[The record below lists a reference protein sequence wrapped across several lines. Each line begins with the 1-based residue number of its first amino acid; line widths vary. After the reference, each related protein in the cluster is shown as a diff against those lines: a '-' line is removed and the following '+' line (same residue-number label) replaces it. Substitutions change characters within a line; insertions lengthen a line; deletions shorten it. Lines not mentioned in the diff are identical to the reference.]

1 VIASVVPSLRPY
13 QIDQVEAVRSRIRAG
28 ERRVVLVAVTGA
40 GKTVMACALIQ
51 RAVAK
56 GSRVLFLAH
65 RTELIQQASDRLAAW
80 GVAHGVIQA
89 GQPGDT
95 RPLVQVASV
104 QTLARRLK
112 RQRVS
117 VPLGWDGTA
126 PSVLDHVDLIVVDE
140 CHHATASQYR
150 QILDA
155 FPAAVVIGLTATPY
169 RLDGSGLG
177 DLFDALES
185 GPQVAELVRQGFLV
199 RPVTFAPPSPVD
211 LAKVRLRA
219 GEYRADEAGHVL
231 NQTAPIEEIVRSW
244 NRHAAGRTTVG
255 FGCTVEHAEHLA
267 AAFCAHGIAA
277 AALDGATPAPERA
290 AILAKL
296 ARREILVVFNCLVLT
311 EGWDL
316 PACSAVI
323 LARPT
328 ASRCLWR
335 QMVGR
340 GLRSAEGKADCVIL
354 DHVGN
359 VHRFGMP
366 EDDDTYDLD
375 GDGEHAV
382 NAVRTCPDCD
392 AVLVEPCV
400 CAVCGWTAPEPKI
413 SGERKLL
420 VREAVELEPARV
432 LSADDRCKL
441 YWKWLTTAR
450 DRGFSDGWAAHRYR
464 ERFGI
469 YPQRG
474 WFDAYEARELVS
486 A

>member
-1 VIASVVPSLRPY
+1 MIMSAVPSLRPY
-13 QIDQVEAVRSRIRAG
+13 QVEQVEAVRQRIKAG

-51 RAVAK
+51 RAVGK
-56 GSRVLFLAH
+56 GKRVLFLAH
-65 RTELIQQASDRLAAW
+65 RSELIQQASGRLSAW

-89 GQPGDT
+89 GQPGDA

-112 RQRVS
+112 RRRVS
-117 VPLGWDGTA
+117 VPPGWDGSA
-126 PSVLDHVDLIVVDE
+126 PSVLDAIDLIVVDE

-155 FPAAVVIGLTATPY
+155 FPAAVVVGLTATPY

-177 DLFDALES
+177 DLFDALVS

-199 RPVTFAPPSPVD
+199 RPVTYAPPSKAD
-211 LAKVRLRA
+211 LASLRLRA
-219 GEYRADEAGHVL
+219 GEYRQDEADKVL
-231 NQTAPIEEIVRSW
+231 NQTAPIAEIVSSW
-244 NRHAAGRTTVG
+244 QRHAAGRITVG

-277 AALDGATPAPERA
+277 AALDGTTPAPERA
-290 AILAKL
+290 SILARL
-296 ARREILVVFNCLVLT
+296 ARRELLIVFNCLVLT

-354 DHVGN
+354 DHVGS

-366 EDDDTYDLD
+366 EDDDTYDLQ
-375 GDGEHAV
+375 GDGEHVV
-382 NAVRTCPDCD
+382 NAVKTCPQCD
-392 AVLVEPCV
+392 AVLQEPSL
-400 CAVCGWTAPEPKI
+400 CAECGWLAPPPKI
-413 SGERKLL
+413 CGERL
-420 VREAVELEPARV
+420 VIERQAVELEQARV
-432 LSADDRCKL
+432 LSADDRRQL
-441 YWKWLTTAR
+441 YWDWLTTAR
-450 DRGFSDGWAAHRYR
+450 TRGYSDGWAAHRYR
-464 ERFGI
+464 ERFGT

-474 WFDAYEARELVS
+474 WFDAYGARELVS

>member
-1 VIASVVPSLRPY
+1 MIALVPSLRPY
-13 QIDQVEAVRSRIRAG
+13 QVDQVEAVRAEISATVRRI
-28 ERRVVLVAVTGA
+28 VLVAVTGS
-40 GKTVMACALIQ
+40 GKTVMACSLIQ

-56 GSRVLFLAH
+56 GSHVLFLAH
-65 RTELIQQASDRLAAW
+65 RTELIQQASDRLSAW

-89 GQPGDT
+89 GQPGDA

-126 PSVLDHVDLIVVDE
+126 PSVLDRVDLIVVDE

-155 FPAAVVIGLTATPY
+155 FPHAVVIGLTATPY

-177 DLFDALES
+177 DLFDALVS
-185 GPQVAELVRQGFLV
+185 GPQVAELVRQGYLV
-199 RPVTFAPPSPVD
+199 RPVTYAPPSKAD
-211 LAKVRLRA
+211 LASLRLRA
-219 GEYRADEAGHVL
+219 GEYRVDDADKVL
-231 NQTAPIEEIVRSW
+231 NQTAPIEEIVTSW
-244 NRHAAGRTTVG
+244 QRHAAGRITVG

-267 AAFCAHGIAA
+267 AAFCAHGIPA
-277 AALDGATPAPERA
+277 AALDGTTPAPERA

-296 ARREILVVFNCLVLT
+296 ARRELLVVFNCLVLT

-335 QMVGR
+335 QMIGR
-340 GLRSAEGKADCVIL
+340 GLRSAEGKSDCVIL
-354 DHVGN
+354 DHVGS

-366 EDDDTYDLD
+366 EDDDTYDLE
-375 GDGEHAV
+375 GDGEHVV
-382 NAVRTCPDCD
+382 NAVKTCPHCD
-392 AVLVEPCV
+392 AVLQEPTV
-400 CAVCGWTAPEPKI
+400 CAECGWIAPEPKVV
-413 SGERKLL
+413 GERIVL
-420 VREAVELEPARV
+420 VRKAVELEQARV
-432 LSADDRCKL
+432 LSADDRRQL
-441 YWKWLTTAR
+441 YWDWLKTAR
-450 DRGFSDGWAAHRYR
+450 ARGYSDGWAAHRYR
-464 ERFGI
+464 ERFGT

-474 WFDAYEARELVS
+474 WFDAYEAQELVS

>member
-1 VIASVVPSLRPY
+1 MIAAAAPSLRPY
-13 QIDQVEAVRSRIRAG
+13 QLDQVERVRQRIRSG
-28 ERRVVLVAVTGA
+28 QRRVVLVAVTGS

-51 RAVAK
+51 AAVAK
-56 GSRVLFLAH
+56 GRRVVFLAH
-65 RTELIQQASDRLAAW
+65 RSELIQQASDRLALW
-80 GVAHGVIQA
+80 GVQHGIIQA
-89 GQPGDT
+89 GQPGDA

-117 VPLGWDGTA
+117 VAPGWDGAA

-150 QILDA
+150 QVLEA
-155 FPAAVVIGLTATPY
+155 FPAAVVVGLTATPY

-185 GPQVAELVRQGFLV
+185 GPQVAELVRQGYLV
-199 RPVTFAPPSPVD
+199 RPVTFAPPAPRD
-211 LAKVRLRA
+211 LAELRLRA
-219 GEYRADEAGHVL
+219 GEYRQDDADQVM

-244 NRHAAGRTTVG
+244 QRHAAGRITVG

-267 AAFCAHGIAA
+267 AAFRAHALPAA
-277 AALDGATPAPERA
+277 AIDGTTPASERA

-296 ARREILVVFNCLVLT
+296 SRGELQLVFNCMLLT

-335 QMVGR
+335 QMIGR

-354 DHVGN
+354 DHVGS

-375 GDGEHAV
+375 GDGEHV
-382 NAVRTCPDCD
+382 VSQVKTCPHCD
-392 AVLVEPCV
+392 AVLQVPTMCGE
-400 CAVCGWTAPEPKI
+400 CGWVAPTPREY
-413 SGERKLL
+413 GERIVL
-420 VREAVELEPARV
+420 VRKAVELEQAKV
-432 LSADDRCKL
+432 LSADDRREL
-441 YWKWLTTAR
+441 YHSWLSTAR
-450 DRGFSDGWAAHRYR
+450 DRGFADGWAAHRYR

-469 YPQRG
+469 YPPRG
-474 WFDAYEARELVS
+474 WFDAYEAQELVS